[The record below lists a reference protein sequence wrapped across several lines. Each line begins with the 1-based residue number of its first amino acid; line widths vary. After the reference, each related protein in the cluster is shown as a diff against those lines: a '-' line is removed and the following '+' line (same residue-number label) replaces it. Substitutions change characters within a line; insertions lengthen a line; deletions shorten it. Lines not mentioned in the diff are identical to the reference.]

1 MLQFNSEHKNIN
13 GSLIKTKDKI
23 KLRNI
28 VLGTLVV
35 SSLFLFSGCAKNVD
49 CNIEVPHAH
58 RYVSEKYLDK
68 YLVSEKE
75 YVGSWGRLDD
85 YVFVTKEQENLL
97 DFINDKDLYI
107 IENNKEEIKNMVS
120 SHEDYIEYRYSY
132 TYMMPIPHHRK
143 IGKISTVSYTH
154 VPQIRHSWTS
164 DPNHS
169 NLTGEQRVVHHMYQ
183 GYKIVTNEKG
193 KYEIVASDFVEN
205 IEDLPDE
212 YKYIS
217 SDFCK
222 KVYLNNKNL
231 EVDYEDGIEE
241 KNEQITEN
249 GQISNTEVE
258 YSNSKVR

>member
-1 MLQFNSEHKNIN
+1 MLKFDSEHKNIK
-13 GSLIKTKDKI
+13 GSLKNSKDKI

-28 VLGTLVV
+28 VLGALIV
-35 SSLFLFSGCAKNVD
+35 SSVFLFSGCAKNVD
-49 CNIEVPHAH
+49 CNIDVSHAH
-58 RYVSEKYLDK
+58 RYVSENHLDK

-75 YVGSWGRLDD
+75 HVGSWIRSDD
-85 YVFVTKEQENLL
+85 YILVNKEQEKLL

-107 IENNKEEIKNMVS
+107 IEDNQDEIKSIIS
-120 SHEDYIEYRYSY
+120 SNEDYIEYRYSY

-143 IGKISTVSYTH
+143 IGKISTVTYTH

-164 DPNHS
+164 DPNHPR
-169 NLTGEQRVVHHMYQ
+169 LTGEQRIVHHMYQ

-193 KYEIVASDFVEN
+193 KYKIIASEFVDN
-205 IEDLPDE
+205 PEDLSSE

-222 KVYLNNKNL
+222 KVYLNNKDL
-231 EVDYEDGIEE
+231 EVDYEDGPEE
-241 KNEQITEN
+241 KNEQTKETEQN
-249 GQISNTEVE
+249 SNAEIE